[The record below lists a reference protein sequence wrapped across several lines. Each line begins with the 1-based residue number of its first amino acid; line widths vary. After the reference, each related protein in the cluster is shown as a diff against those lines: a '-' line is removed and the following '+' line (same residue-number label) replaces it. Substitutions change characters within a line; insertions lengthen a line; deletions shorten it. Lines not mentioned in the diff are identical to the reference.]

1 MKRIILMIALSIA
14 ASIALAGDNPATYN
28 TKTGRLDI
36 PAVIVDGGPINYS
49 VAFEKADAPATTAHI
64 NAFRLLPE
72 SVALAEDPSAPDW
85 LFVQTAATAE
95 LVSTTTLVVPF
106 QQDVFAFTD
115 RPYRQHAYLNATQF
129 VSLWTGAGSDS
140 FQADPPNAVLTWAD
154 GGVVK
159 EAQVELLDAKLSI
172 NGTHIAY
179 TVNWLTSRYNIPY
192 GTALKSVS
200 LFFDVFDCHGDLCRE
215 FTATGI
221 ETVFNPNQCMNALN
235 IKLCEAYFSRR
246 EYSFVQPKP

>member
-1 MKRIILMIALSIA
+1 MKRIILMLALSIC
-14 ASIALAGDNPATYN
+14 ASIALAGGNPATYN

-49 VAFEKADAPATTAHI
+49 VAFENVSPTLANIFMFH
-64 NAFRLLPE
+64 LLPE

-95 LVSTTTLVVPF
+95 FTSTTTLVVPF

-129 VSLWTGAGSDS
+129 VSLWNDADSDS
-140 FQADPPNAVLTWAD
+140 FQANPPNAVLTWAD

-159 EAQVELLDAKLSI
+159 EAEVELLDADLVNDGKSI
-172 NGTHIAY
+172 QY
-179 TVNWLTSRYNIPY
+179 TTNWLTSRYEFPS

-200 LFFDVFDCHGDLCRE
+200 LFIDDRCYDWLAGWVAC
-215 FTATGI
+215 
-221 ETVFNPNQCMNALN
+221 
-235 IKLCEAYFSRR
+235 
-246 EYSFVQPKP
+246 

>member
-14 ASIALAGDNPATYN
+14 ASIALAGGNPATYN

-49 VAFEKADAPATTAHI
+49 VAFEKADAPATSVHV

-95 LVSTTTLVVPF
+95 ISSTTTLVVPF
-106 QQDVFAFTD
+106 EQHVFAFTD

-129 VSLWTGAGSDS
+129 VALWTDARSDS
-140 FQADPPNAVLTWAD
+140 FAAEPPNAVLTWAD

-159 EAQVELLDAKLSI
+159 EAEVELLDAKLTI

-192 GTALKSVS
+192 GTELNSVS
-200 LFFDVFDCHGDLCRE
+200 MFIDNSNFDPCKGNRPQYIGEC
-215 FTATGI
+215 
-221 ETVFNPNQCMNALN
+221 
-235 IKLCEAYFSRR
+235 
-246 EYSFVQPKP
+246 